1 MIVSPWRTN
10 VTAAHQDY
18 NKRVDPDLK
27 NGRAK
32 PGLAPHHKALEKPN
46 GNA

>member
-1 MIVSPWRTN
+1 MVISPYRTN

-18 NKRVDPDLK
+18 NKRVAPDMR

-32 PGLAPHHKALEKPN
+32 PGLAAHHRALEK
-46 GNA
+46 GEAK